1 MAWELS
7 ITSAPRGLKPGSAGF
22 CPVSHTRGM
31 PPNLIERLE
40 TISGYRHLEI
50 GSGAA
55 ARNPV
60 VHSHTILRLSGE
72 TYYVLSRI
80 CDAGRDYSGR
90 SNRFA
95 YHLVLKPHELVPAGP
110 AALLQVPGLMRERWD
125 GQVCL
130 IPTERAIPKL
140 MVQPRPCTS
149 WQHVLGDAGWAGV
162 LAQKF
167 LADSQKTIYFICPLE
182 VDLLKLFDEVIALL
196 PESHRWKVT
205 FSTFDQRLGE
215 VATCRWRAIPEHAPE
230 ASDILKKRGLEVW
243 DLRIKRGAAPSVPE
257 AIAAREGRLLELP
270 TPQKVVTPVRDVTVT
285 QPATP
290 PVAAPSRTS
299 QEVHYLELAESTDTP
314 PPLWRASSQGT
325 TPRKKRRPRSL
336 VIIMNVVMLL
346 MGLIIG
352 LGTGFVLWSGAFI
365 PPFLPGF
372 VGGLGKTQVEDGAEK
387 VPHKPDSE
395 KPVRRQEEEHMAKE
409 ARPAEKIP
417 PKKEAPGNN
426 GEKPHQDTPAKP
438 TEEKPTKPDQP
449 KLEEPAG
456 GQAPAEGAS
465 RQEAT
470 PNDGGQNSHA
480 ATEKPRPEDADA
492 AAGENVAVLLDKA
505 NVSEI
510 MEITQVREETGAPG
524 AGPLFTWQAR
534 PLFSVENWDTKG
546 QFAILK
552 VVDRE
557 GQSRYYVR
565 WPGSTPFSKTEN
577 IRVGTSRGFDIPL
590 LQGGRLELR
599 CVRGWRKGESEGEYL
614 FGGDGRDR
622 VRLKMEQ
629 ATTKIKVN
637 VESLDQDDSTPL
649 TGAIAEIGF
658 YVTEEN
664 GPRIWVPTIR
674 LEIDTKAMAE
684 SQPRKR
690 SQNGGIR

>member
-31 PPNLIERLE
+31 PPHLIERLE
-40 TISGYRHLEI
+40 AISGYRHLEI

-140 MVQPRPCTS
+140 MAQPRPCAS
-149 WQHVLGDAGWAGV
+149 WQHVLGDAGWAGI

-167 LADSQKTIYFICPLE
+167 LTDSQKTIYFICPLE

-243 DLRIKRGAAPSVPE
+243 DLRIKRGAAPSMPE
-257 AIAAREGRLLELP
+257 AVAAREGRPLEPP
-270 TPQKVVTPVRDVTVT
+270 TPQKVVAPVRDVTVT
-285 QPATP
+285 QPATL

-299 QEVHYLELAESTDTP
+299 QEGPYLELAESTDTP
-314 PPLWRASSQGT
+314 PPLWRVSSQGT

-336 VIIMNVVMLL
+336 VIIMNVVVLL
-346 MGLIIG
+346 VGLIIG
-352 LGTGFVLWSGAFI
+352 LGTGFVLWSGVLM

-372 VGGLGKTQVEDGAEK
+372 VGGLGKTRVEDGAEK
-387 VPHKPDSE
+387 VPNKSDSE
-395 KPVRRQEEEHMAKE
+395 KPARRQEEEHVAKE
-409 ARPAEKIP
+409 APPAEKTP
-417 PKKEAPGNN
+417 PRKEAPGDD
-426 GEKPHQDTPAKP
+426 GEKRDQEAPAKP
-438 TEEKPTKPDQP
+438 TEEEATKPDQP
-449 KLEEPAG
+449 KSPRTTSG
-456 GQAPAEGAS
+456 KAPAEDAP
-465 RQEAT
+465 RKEAK
-470 PNDGGQNSHA
+470 PHDAGQSLNA

-492 AAGENVAVLLDKA
+492 AAGENVAVLLDEA
-505 NVSEI
+505 NVSQI
-510 MEITQVREETGAPG
+510 MEITQVREETDVPG
-524 AGPLFTWQAR
+524 AGPLFTWKAR
-534 PLFSVENWDTKG
+534 PLFRLESWDTMG

-552 VVDRE
+552 VVDRN

-577 IRVGTSRGFDIPL
+577 IRIGIPRDFEIPP
-590 LQGGRLELR
+590 LQGVHFELR

-614 FGGDGRDR
+614 FREGESDRIALKIGQAAAKIRVNAEALNKDGGVPSGSP
-622 VRLKMEQ
+622 V
-629 ATTKIKVN
+629 
-637 VESLDQDDSTPL
+637 
-649 TGAIAEIGF
+649 AEIGF